1 MIEEER
7 EYNEYMLKFS
17 KKVKELRDD
26 FEKMSLNNKKRFMR
40 EMKPAADAGALS
52 WLFGQK

>member
-1 MIEEER
+1 MTEEER

-52 WLFGQK
+52 WLFGQR